1 MCSNKIRTAV
11 EKKLNRSGF
20 RLSAKAC
27 CAPLSANRE
36 NASIASGFKA
46 SKRSCRVCPDSITQA
61 NGDAIRLLDLHEEI
75 LGSREIDL
83 AGVRLDVEQLDDAVD
98 DQHRIALGAQPET
111 AGRQVEVEAYRFGE
125 VAVAVG

>member
-1 MCSNKIRTAV
+1 MPLQAPQGALSHA
-11 EKKLNRSGF
+11 RSSG
-20 RLSAKAC
+20 
-27 CAPLSANRE
+27 
-36 NASIASGFKA
+36 AS
-46 SKRSCRVCPDSITQA
+46 RHDLPQA

-83 AGVRLDVEQLDDAVD
+83 AGVRLDVEQLDDAVE